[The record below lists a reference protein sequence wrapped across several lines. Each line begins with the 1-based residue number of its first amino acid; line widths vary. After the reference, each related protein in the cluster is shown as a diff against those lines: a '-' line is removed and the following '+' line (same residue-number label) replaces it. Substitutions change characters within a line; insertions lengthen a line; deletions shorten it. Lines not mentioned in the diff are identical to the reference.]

1 MNWKP
6 PHDLVSC
13 KEIIFVN
20 PYSAKKKS
28 IQRSAPWQKITENLN
43 SVKDPCFIVEKRSV
57 QDHIAILIQRF
68 KKQQAQELRESGT
81 TPQHTELD
89 AAIEQIIAI
98 EESSDT
104 EQQERNDENRGKVE
118 ADRKKEEDMHQKVL
132 ETMGKTQPER
142 GRAEKMVLEASEYLK
157 ERAQQDQA
165 LKQEELELKKQENER
180 LQNIQTQQNQMFKV
194 MMDQQQQVQKQ
205 EKDDVKNFLNLA
217 RPATAPTE
225 ASSGYAEFVVDATAN
240 SNSGYDGFIRETCP

>member
-1 MNWKP
+1 M
-6 PHDLVSC
+6 
-13 KEIIFVN
+13 
-20 PYSAKKKS
+20 A
-28 IQRSAPWQKITENLN
+28 KITENLN

-89 AAIEQIIAI
+89 AAIEKIIAI

-104 EQQERNDENRGKVE
+104 EQQEMNDENRGKVE
-118 ADRKKEEDMHQKVL
+118 ADRKKEEDMHQKAL

-225 ASSGYAEFVVDATAN
+225 ASSGYAEFVVDTTAN